1 MNIEK
6 AIKDIEKIV
15 RRYFDLN
22 PPGTTDDKINLV
34 SPPYD
39 ADEVIEAIESL
50 LSTYVTMGKKVYAF
64 EDKFSKYLDVKY
76 GTMVNSGSSAN
87 LIVLEILSNPVLKN
101 RIQPGDEIIT
111 PALTWS
117 TTVFPMF
124 DIHAIP
130 VFVDSDPNTLTMKTE
145 QLEQA
150 LSNKTKAIMPVHL
163 LGYPCDMSYICD
175 FAEDHDLFIIEDCC
189 EAHGAE
195 WKGKKV
201 GGFGDLGTYSFFFS
215 HHISTI
221 EGGIVVTNNELY
233 NNLSKSLRAHGWVR
247 ERSDQIDF
255 LQNHPEID
263 ARFLFVNKGY
273 NLRPTEIQ
281 GAFGIHQLEKLE
293 SFLKHREQNAKYWLD
308 AFRDVEEYIQL
319 PIVKKNVKHA
329 WFGFPLKVKEDAPFS
344 RDEIVSFL
352 EKNSVE
358 TRPIMAGNI
367 TEQPALKYF
376 EWRKIGDLSVSSDVM
391 KNAFFFGN
399 HPGIKEAEREKISS
413 LIKGFVKSH

>member
-15 RRYFDLN
+15 RRYFELN
-22 PPGTTDDKINLV
+22 PVNKTDGKISLI
-34 SPPYD
+34 SPSYD
-39 ADEVIEAIESL
+39 ADEVVEAIESL

-64 EDKFSKYLDVKY
+64 EEKFSRYLDVKY

-87 LIVLEILSNPVLKN
+87 LIALEILSNPVLKD
-101 RIQPGDEIIT
+101 RIQSGDEIIT

-117 TTVFPMF
+117 TTVFPIF

-130 VFVDSDPNTLTMKTE
+130 VFVDSDPNTLTMNTE
-145 QLEQA
+145 QLELA
-150 LSNKTKAIMPVHL
+150 LSEKTKAIMPVHL

-175 FAEDHDLFIIEDCC
+175 FAEDHDLYIIEDCC

-195 WKGKKV
+195 WNGKKV

-247 ERSDQIDF
+247 ERSDQKDF

-263 ARFLFVNKGY
+263 SRFLFVNKGY

-281 GAFGIHQLEKLE
+281 GAFGIHQIEKLE
-293 SFLKHREQNAKYWLD
+293 TFLKIREENAIYWLD
-308 AFRDVEEYIQL
+308 ALREVEEYIQL
-319 PIVKKNVKHA
+319 PIVEKNVRHA
-329 WFGFPLKVKEDAPFS
+329 WFGFPLKVKENAPFN

-352 EKNSVE
+352 EKNKVE
-358 TRPIMAGNI
+358 TRPIMAGNM
-367 TEQPALKYF
+367 TEQPAMKYF
-376 EWRKIGDLSVSSDVM
+376 EWRKVGDLEVSSDVM

-413 LIKGFVKSH
+413 LIKEFVNSY

>member
-15 RRYFDLN
+15 RRYFELN
-22 PPGTTDDKINLV
+22 PVNKTDDKISLI
-34 SPPYD
+34 SPSYD
-39 ADEVIEAIESL
+39 ADEVVEVIESL

-64 EDKFSKYLDVKY
+64 EEKFSRYLDVKY

-87 LIVLEILSNPVLKN
+87 LIALEILSNPVLKD
-101 RIQPGDEIIT
+101 RIQSGDEIIT

-117 TTVFPMF
+117 TTVFPIF

-130 VFVDSDPNTLTMKTE
+130 VFVDSDPNTLTMNTE
-145 QLEQA
+145 QLELA
-150 LSNKTKAIMPVHL
+150 LSEKTKAIMPVHL

-175 FAEDHDLFIIEDCC
+175 FAEDHDLYIIEDCC

-195 WKGKKV
+195 WNGKKV

-247 ERSDQIDF
+247 ERPDQRDF

-263 ARFLFVNKGY
+263 SRFLFVNKGY

-281 GAFGIHQLEKLE
+281 GAFGIHQIEKLE
-293 SFLKHREQNAKYWLD
+293 SFLKIREENAIYWLD
-308 AFRDVEEYIQL
+308 ALRNVEEHIQL
-319 PIVKKNVKHA
+319 PIVEKNVRHA
-329 WFGFPLKVKEDAPFS
+329 WFGFPLKVKENAPFN

-352 EKNSVE
+352 EKNKVE
-358 TRPIMAGNI
+358 TRSVMAGNI
-367 TEQPALKYF
+367 TEQPAMKYF
-376 EWRKIGDLSVSSDVM
+376 EWRKVGDLEVSSDVM

-399 HPGIKEAEREKISS
+399 HPGIREAEREKISS
-413 LIKGFVKSH
+413 LIKEFVNSY